1 MVALKPDRGLSFR
14 LPAGERLLWQGAP
27 DWWAVA
33 KHIFHVRAVGGC
45 LLAVLVWNVGTGVT
59 DQSLTVPLAA
69 RYVAVSLVPVLLA
82 LGYAWLIG
90 RATVYTVTDRRVVL
104 KIGLILPMS
113 FNLPYARI
121 DSAATATQKGGTGD
135 ISLLLNTGDKPAY
148 LVLWPHA
155 RPWRMA
161 RAEPSLRCVPDAA
174 RVGAVLAQALA
185 ASATLPTAEA
195 RVAA

>member
-1 MVALKPDRGLSFR
+1 MAALKPSRGLPSG
-14 LPAGERLLWQGAP
+14 LPAGERMLWQGAP
-27 DWWAVA
+27 AWQAVA
-33 KHIFHVRAVGGC
+33 RKVFHVRAVAAYLGVV
-45 LLAVLVWNVGTGVT
+45 LAWNIGTGAL
-59 DQSLTVPLAA
+59 DHSLTGPLAL

-90 RATVYTVTDRRVVL
+90 RATVYTITDRRVVM

-121 DSAATATQKGGTGD
+121 DSAAISVQPDGTGD
-135 ISLLLNTGDKPAY
+135 ISLLLNDGDKLAY
-148 LVLWPHA
+148 LVLWPHI

-174 RVGAVLAQALA
+174 RVGAILAQGLA
-185 ASATLPTAEA
+185 ASAKSVAEP
-195 RVAA
+195 VPAAA

>member
-135 ISLLLNTGDKPAY
+135 ISLVLNTGDKPAC

-185 ASATLPTAEA
+185 ASATLPAAET

>member
-1 MVALKPDRGLSFR
+1 MVALKPRRGLPSR

-27 DWWAVA
+27 DSWAVA
-33 KHIFHVRAVGGC
+33 KHIFHVRAVGGY
-45 LLAVLVWNVGTGVT
+45 LLAVLVWNVSTGMM

-121 DSAATATQKGGTGD
+121 DCAAIAAQKGGTGD
-135 ISLLLNTGDKPAY
+135 ISLLLNAGDKLAY
-148 LVLWPHA
+148 IVLWPHA

-174 RVGAVLAQALA
+174 RVGAILAQALA
-185 ASATLPTAEA
+185 ASAKSPVAAA

>member
-1 MVALKPDRGLSFR
+1 MVALKPRRGLPSR

-27 DWWAVA
+27 AWQAIACKV
-33 KHIFHVRAVGGC
+33 FHVRGMAAYLGVV
-45 LLAVLVWNVGTGVT
+45 LAWNIGTGAL
-59 DQSLTVPLAA
+59 DQSLTGPLAL

-90 RATVYTVTDRRVVL
+90 RATVYTITDRRVVM

-121 DSAATATQKGGTGD
+121 DCAAISAQPGGTGD
-135 ISLLLNTGDKPAY
+135 ISLLLNDGDKLAY

-174 RVGAVLAQALA
+174 RVGAILAQALS
-185 ASATLPTAEA
+185 ASAKTVPEPIP
-195 RVAA
+195 AAA